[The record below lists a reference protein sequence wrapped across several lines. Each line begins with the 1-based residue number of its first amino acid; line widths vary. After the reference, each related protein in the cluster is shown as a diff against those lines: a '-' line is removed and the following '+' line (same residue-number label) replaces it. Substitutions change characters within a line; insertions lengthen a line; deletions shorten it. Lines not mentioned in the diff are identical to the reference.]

1 MTDNTFY
8 FLAALAL
15 GVAFMSKGSSKIT
28 RGFKNNNPF
37 NIKKTSEAWKGLSPF
52 QTDGVFFVFD
62 SMPWGVR
69 AGYRILKTYK
79 EKYGINTIEGIIK
92 RFAPSSE
99 NPTKNYIDFVSK
111 RVGVGPLK
119 QLSDDEVLKVGEAII
134 AFENGRN
141 PFTLSELA
149 SWRKMQ

>member
-1 MTDNTFY
+1 MADNTFY

-15 GVAFMSKGSSKIT
+15 GVAFMSKGSSKVA
-28 RGFKNNNPF
+28 RGFRNNNPF
-37 NIKKTSEAWKGLSPF
+37 NIKKTSDAWKGLAPF
-52 QTDGVFFVFD
+52 QTDNVFFVFD

-79 EKYGINTIEGIIK
+79 DKYGINTIEGIIK

-99 NPTKNYIDFVSK
+99 NPTQKYIDYVSR

-119 QLSDDEVLKVGEAII
+119 QLTDDEVLKVGEAII
-134 AFENGRN
+134 AFENGN
-141 PFTLSELA
+141 SPFSLTELEE
-149 SWRKMQ
+149 WRRMQ

>member
-1 MTDNTFY
+1 MSDNTFY

-15 GVAFMSKGSSKIT
+15 GVAFMSKSSSKIT

-37 NIKKTSEAWKGLSPF
+37 NIKKTSEAWKGLAPVQS
-52 QTDGVFFVFD
+52 DDVFFVFD
-62 SMPWGVR
+62 SMSWGVR

-79 EKYGINTIEGIIK
+79 DKYGINTIEGIIK

-99 NPTKNYIDFVSK
+99 NPTKQYIEFVSK

-119 QLSDDEVLKVGEAII
+119 QLTDDEVLKVGEAII
-134 AFENGRN
+134 AFENGHS
-141 PFTLSELA
+141 PFTLTELA
-149 SWRKMQ
+149 SWRKIQ